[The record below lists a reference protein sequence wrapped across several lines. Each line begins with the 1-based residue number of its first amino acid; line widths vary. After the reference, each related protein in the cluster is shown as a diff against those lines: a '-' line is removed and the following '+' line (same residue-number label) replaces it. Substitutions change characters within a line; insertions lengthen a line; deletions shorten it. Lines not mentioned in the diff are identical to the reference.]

1 MSVEGHD
8 HEQPVR
14 SQGEVNTIASDLEA
28 RRQEDERLV
37 LEDVEFRDWVDG
49 PADEDGDTQEPL
61 ARKLASNV
69 NSYEDRNR
77 RS

>member
-1 MSVEGHD
+1 MSVSVERHD

-14 SQGEVNTIASDLEA
+14 PQVEINTIASELEA
-28 RRQEDERLV
+28 RRQEEERVV

-69 NSYEDRNR
+69 KTPTKTEI
-77 RS
+77 